1 MESIESTVQELA
13 QIFRQLATMIQEQ
26 EEEVV
31 RIDQNVT
38 EVSGNVEAAHLE
50 LLKYLRSLSS
60 GRWLMIQVFG
70 VVVVFVIIFL
80 IFFA

>member
-1 MESIESTVQELA
+1 MESIEATVQELA

-26 EEEVV
+26 EEEVI

-38 EVSGNVEAAHLE
+38 DVSTNVEAAHME

-60 GRWLMIQVFG
+60 GRWLMIKVFC
-70 VVVVFVIIFL
+70 VVIVFVILFL